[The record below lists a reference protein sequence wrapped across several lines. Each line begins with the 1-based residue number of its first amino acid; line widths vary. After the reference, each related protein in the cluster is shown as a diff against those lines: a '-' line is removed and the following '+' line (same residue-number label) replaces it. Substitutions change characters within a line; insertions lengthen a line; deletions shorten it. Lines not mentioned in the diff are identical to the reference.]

1 MLITAANSVLVMIDV
16 QKRLMPAIGEGEV
29 VIKQCLRLAQI
40 AQVLHV
46 PIIGTEQNPSGLGEN
61 LPMIKALCQSTISKM
76 YFDACQDGLLI
87 EIGKFK
93 PVRQQIIL
101 AGCESHICVL
111 QTALALIAQN
121 YQVVV
126 VVDAIGSRH
135 GLDKTLA
142 IERMNKAG
150 AHLVTT
156 EMLAFEWLQK
166 FDRPEFNTILKIIK

>member
-101 AGCESHICVL
+101 AGCESH
-111 QTALALIAQN
+111 
-121 YQVVV
+121 
-126 VVDAIGSRH
+126 
-135 GLDKTLA
+135 
-142 IERMNKAG
+142 
-150 AHLVTT
+150 LVTT